1 MNEGHEYFANQEEE
15 ISNKFMSANGTK
27 ESPTKMSNPTQNS
40 LLSWKCSA
48 CDGLDVECQ
57 LVCKG
62 KKLLIWGVIAYVGY
76 RVLIK
81 KK

>member
-15 ISNKFMSANGTK
+15 ISNKFMSANGEQIVTTA
-27 ESPTKMSNPTQNS
+27 PNPKNQYF
-40 LLSWKCSA
+40 
-48 CDGLDVECQ
+48 DFGGMFGQQ
-57 LVCKG
+57 LGAIVFY
-62 KKLLIWGVIAYVGY
+62 GVIAYVGY